1 MMPAWLVLLLCA
13 VTNQVFKWGIYA
25 LARRDLALAALF
37 QSHGMP
43 TSPATLLSCLLVLTG
58 LRQGWEAPETGFAL
72 VFAVIV
78 IHDTV
83 KLRIATRAQRNVVLH
98 LVERLDNVGKLRAQV
113 ADYLDPRTH
122 QPVHVLV
129 GVIFGGLFALAFGL
143 PSG

>member
-1 MMPAWLVLLLCA
+1 MAAWLVLLLCVVA
-13 VTNQVFKWGIYA
+13 NQVFKWAIYA

-37 QSHGMP
+37 QSHGLP
-43 TSPATLLSCLLVLTG
+43 SSPATLLSCLLVLMT
-58 LRQGWEAPETGFAL
+58 LREGWGAPETGFAL

-83 KLRIATRAQRNVVLH
+83 KLRMATRDQRAVVLH
-98 LVERLDNVGKLRAQV
+98 LVENLDNVGKLRSQV

-122 QPVHVLV
+122 HPVHVVV
-129 GVIFGGLFALAFGL
+129 GVVLGGLFALAFGL